1 MKLARLA
8 VLAIMLGL
16 LATFAILYPDAPVQP
31 CPSGYCGRQGQAHSE
46 AEYHRFETL
55 KTALFIVWPV
65 GMLGLFILLRS
76 DRSRSTNPNA
86 KRHPRF
92 GGR

>member
-8 VLAIMLGL
+8 ILAIMLGL
-16 LATFAILYPDAPVQP
+16 LATFAVLYPDAPVQP
-31 CPSGYCGRQGQAHSE
+31 CPSGYCGRNGQAHTE
-46 AEYHRFETL
+46 ADYQRFETF
-55 KTALFIVWPV
+55 KTALFIVWPA
-65 GMLGLFILLRS
+65 GMLGLFILLRT
-76 DRSRSTNPNA
+76 DKSRNPNA

>member
-8 VLAIMLGL
+8 ILGIMIGL
-16 LATFAILYPDAPVQP
+16 LATVAVLYPDAPLQP
-31 CPSGYCGRQGQAHSE
+31 CPSGYCGQQGQTHTQAD
-46 AEYHRFETL
+46 YQRFETL

-65 GMLGLFILLRS
+65 GMLGLFILLRA
-76 DRSRSTNPNA
+76 DRSGPKNPNA

-92 GGR
+92 GGG